1 MINNTKGVPHGAA
14 VQPNFVR
21 REVLP
26 MNETIIIMFMILLV
40 VILRLTR
47 NNRPRK

>member
-1 MINNTKGVPHGAA
+1 MECHTARLFR
-14 VQPNFVR
+14 PNFAR
-21 REVLP
+21 REVLL
-26 MNETIIIMFMILLV
+26 MNEAIIIMFMILLV